1 MNTESEEQVVP
12 RERKAVKESQLEMTE
27 LVLPNDTNQLGNL
40 LGGRL
45 MHWIDIA
52 AALAA
57 MRHAGR
63 VCVTAAVD
71 NMSFHA
77 PIKLGSIVILKA
89 SVNRAFN
96 TSMEVGVRVEVENPR
111 NGTRFH
117 ANTAY
122 LTFVGI
128 DDENRPVRALPIAP
142 ETEEELRR
150 FESAGVRRQLRLE
163 ERNRLDNLQTSRYTP
178 REER

>member
-1 MNTESEEQVVP
+1 
-12 RERKAVKESQLEMTE
+12 MTE

-52 AALAA
+52 AALSA
-57 MRHAGR
+57 MRHSGR

-77 PIKLGSIVILKA
+77 AIRLGAIVILRA
-89 SVNRAFN
+89 SVNRVFT
-96 TSMEVGVRVEVENPR
+96 TSMEVGVRVDVEDPR
-111 NGTRFH
+111 TKTSFH

-128 DDENRPVRALPIAP
+128 DETGTPVPADPIEI
-142 ETEEELRR
+142 ETDADRRR
-150 FESAGVRRQLRLE
+150 FEAAGVRRELRLE
-163 ERNRLDNLQTSRYTP
+163 ERARLSGLMN
-178 REER
+178 EEN